1 MRKVSTL
8 VGLTLFALASSAR
21 AEETATEA
29 DTAAAPAPPAGD
41 AAAAPAPASATTTA
55 APPAESVA
63 VALTPDPEASQHKF
77 QVGLAFL
84 PMALGKWTNS
94 PNPLT
99 TVTTDAAF
107 AYGLGLSV
115 GYQVIPHLVVGL
127 APQAIFN
134 VKEKAATPPVPAV
147 REYDLM
153 ARVAGEIQVVEGTMV
168 YAEVLPGYSLVTTD
182 SGPKGFVIAFGLGA
196 AMQMTDR
203 IFVNVG
209 GGYQIGYQKWA
220 SGANTLTTS
229 TKYIRVALG
238 GGVRF

>member
-8 VGLTLFALASSAR
+8 VGLTLFALASSAH
-21 AEETATEA
+21 AEETSAEA
-29 DTAAAPAPPAGD
+29 DTAAPPAGD
-41 AAAAPAPASATTTA
+41 AASAPAPASATT
-55 APPAESVA
+55 APPAEGVA
-63 VALTPDPEASQHKF
+63 VALESEPAASRHKL
-77 QVGLAFL
+77 QVGLSFL
-84 PMALGKWTNS
+84 PMGLGKWTNS

-134 VKEKAATPPVPAV
+134 VKEKATTPPVDAV

-153 ARVAGEIQVVEGTMV
+153 ARVAGELEVVEGTTA
-168 YAEVLPGYSLVTTD
+168 YAEVLPGYSLITTD

-196 AMQMTDR
+196 TMQMTDR

-209 GGYQIGYQKWA
+209 GGYQIGYQKW
-220 SGANTLTTS
+220 SEGANTYTTS